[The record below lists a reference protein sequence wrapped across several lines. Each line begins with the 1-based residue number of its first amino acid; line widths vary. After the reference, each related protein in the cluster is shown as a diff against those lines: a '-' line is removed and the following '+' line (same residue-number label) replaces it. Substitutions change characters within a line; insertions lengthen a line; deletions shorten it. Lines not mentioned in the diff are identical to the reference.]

1 MHDPSSMDQL
11 EQLEASR
18 ARLAAIVDN
27 SHDAIVSKTLDGMI
41 TSWNSAAERIFGY
54 TAAEAIGRP
63 VTLIIPEDRIEEETM
78 VLSKIR
84 AGQLVDHFETVRRR
98 KDGQLV
104 AISLTVSPIKDRS
117 GRIIGASKIAR
128 DITENARAERERA
141 QLFLDLQR
149 ANQAKDEFLA
159 MLGHELRNPL
169 NVITVA
175 LDVLEQEPSVSAR
188 ARAIIAQQATHLKHL
203 VDDLL
208 EVGRVVAGKIRLD
221 LQTIDLGELARDHVA
236 SLRTAGKFG
245 HHTVTCETD
254 PALVQADPQRVRQI
268 LDNLLG
274 NALKFTPAGGT
285 IAVRV
290 DASDDIVSLEVTDTG
305 IGMSPELL
313 RNAFD
318 LFVQGHRDA
327 HRAEGGLGLGLT
339 LVRQLVELH
348 HGSVEAFSPGEHQGS
363 RLLVRLPRYVASPV
377 ARPAPRLARTKVPPQ
392 RIVVV
397 EDNKDGREMLR
408 KLLELSGHQVEEA
421 ADGPSGVE
429 RILQFAPRI
438 ALIDIGLPGFDGHE
452 VARRVRARQSS
463 ERPPILVAL
472 TGYGLETDREATFAA
487 GFDHHLTKPVGLKDL
502 AKVFHAHAHDLGNG

>member
-1 MHDPSSMDQL
+1 MHDPGGMDQL

-27 SHDAIVSKTLDGMI
+27 SHDAIFSKTLEGTI
-41 TSWNSAAERIFGY
+41 TSWNAAAERIFGY
-54 TAAEAIGRP
+54 TAAEVIGRP
-63 VTLIIPEDRIEEETM
+63 MALIIPEDRLEEERS
-78 VLSKIR
+78 VLSRIR
-84 AGQLVDHFETVRRR
+84 TGQLVEPFETARRR
-98 KDGQLV
+98 KDGQIV
-104 AISLTVSPIKDRS
+104 AVSLTVSPIKDRH
-117 GRIIGASKIAR
+117 GRIIGASGIAR
-128 DITENARAERERA
+128 DITENTRAERERA

-175 LDVLEQEPSVSAR
+175 VDVLAQDPSEA
-188 ARAIIAQQATHLKHL
+188 AHAHDIIAEQAAHLKHL
-203 VDDLL
+203 VGDLL
-208 EVGRVVAGKIRLD
+208 EVGRVVSGKIRLD
-221 LQTIDLGELARDHVA
+221 LQTFDLGELTREHVA
-236 SLRTAGKFG
+236 ALRTSGTFDR
-245 HHTVTCETD
+245 HTVTCEVR
-254 PALVQADPQRVRQI
+254 PALVQADPQRLRQI
-268 LDNLLG
+268 LDNLIG
-274 NALKFTPAGGT
+274 NALKFTPPGGT
-285 IAVRV
+285 IAVQV
-290 DASDDIVSLEVTDTG
+290 DVSDDVVALEVRDSG
-305 IGMSPELL
+305 IGMTAELL
-313 RNAFD
+313 RSAFD

-348 HGSVEAFSPGEHQGS
+348 HGSVEAFSQGAQQGT
-363 RLLVRLPRYVASPV
+363 RLLVRLPRLRASPTL
-377 ARPAPRLARTKVPPQ
+377 RPAPKLSRPKMPPQ

-408 KLLELSGHQVEEA
+408 KLLQLSGHEVEEA

-452 VARRVRARQSS
+452 VARRVRAQQSS
-463 ERPPILVAL
+463 EQPPILVAL
-472 TGYGLETDREATFAA
+472 TGYGLEADRAATRAA

-502 AKVFHAHAHDLGNG
+502 AKVFHAHELDRE

>member
-1 MHDPSSMDQL
+1 
-11 EQLEASR
+11 
-18 ARLAAIVDN
+18 
-27 SHDAIVSKTLDGMI
+27 
-41 TSWNSAAERIFGY
+41 
-54 TAAEAIGRP
+54 
-63 VTLIIPEDRIEEETM
+63 
-78 VLSKIR
+78 
-84 AGQLVDHFETVRRR
+84 
-98 KDGQLV
+98 
-104 AISLTVSPIKDRS
+104 
-117 GRIIGASKIAR
+117 
-128 DITENARAERERA
+128 
-141 QLFLDLQR
+141 
-149 ANQAKDEFLA
+149 

-169 NVITVA
+169 NVITMA
-175 LDVLEQEPSVSAR
+175 LDVLQQEPSESAR

-221 LQTIDLGELARDHVA
+221 LQTVDLGELARDHVA
-236 SLRTAGKFG
+236 SLRSAGKFLL
-245 HHTVTCETD
+245 HAVTCETH
-254 PALVQADPQRVRQI
+254 PALVQADPQRLRQI
-268 LDNLLG
+268 LDNLIG
-274 NALKFTPAGGT
+274 NALKFTPTDGT
-285 IAVRV
+285 ITVRV
-290 DASDDIVSLEVTDTG
+290 DASDDIVALEVIDSG

-348 HGSVEAFSPGEHQGS
+348 HGSVEAFSQGEHQGS
-363 RLLVRLPRYVASPV
+363 RLLVHLPRYTASPV
-377 ARPAPRLARTKVPPQ
+377 ARPAAKLARTKVPPQ

-408 KLLELSGHQVEEA
+408 KLLELSGHEVEEA

-472 TGYGLETDREATFAA
+472 TGYGLEADRAATFAA

-502 AKVFHAHAHDLGNG
+502 AKVFHAHANDLGSR

>member
-1 MHDPSSMDQL
+1 MHDPSSKDPL

-18 ARLAAIVDN
+18 ARLAAIVDS
-27 SHDAIVSKTLDGMI
+27 SHDAIVSKTLEGVI
-41 TSWNSAAERIFGY
+41 TSWNAAAERIFGY
-54 TAAEAIGRP
+54 PAAEAIGQSIN
-63 VTLIIPEDRIEEETM
+63 LIIPEDRIDEEKM

-84 AGQLVDHFETVRRR
+84 AGQLVDHFETIRRR
-98 KDGQLV
+98 KDGELV
-104 AISLTVSPIKDRS
+104 AISLTISPIKDRT

-128 DITENARAERERA
+128 DITENTRAERERA

-149 ANQAKDEFLA
+149 ANKAKDEFLA

-175 LDVLEQEPSVSAR
+175 IDVLEQDPTESAH
-188 ARAIIAQQATHLKHL
+188 ARGIISRQAAHLKHL

-221 LQTIDLGELARDHVA
+221 LQTLDLGELTREHVA
-236 SLRTAGKFG
+236 SLRTGGKFV
-245 HHTVTCETD
+245 HHTVTCD
-254 PALVQADPQRVRQI
+254 ARPALVQADPQRIRQI
-268 LDNLLG
+268 LDNLIG
-274 NALKFTPAGGT
+274 NALKFTPPDGT

-290 DASDDIVSLEVTDTG
+290 DASDDVVALEVADSG
-305 IGMSPELL
+305 IGMSPDLL
-313 RNAFD
+313 RSAFD
-318 LFVQGHRDA
+318 LFVQGHRGSE
-327 HRAEGGLGLGLT
+327 RAEGGLGLGLT

-348 HGSVEAFSPGEHQGS
+348 RGSVEAFSQGAHQGS
-363 RLLVRLPRYVASPV
+363 RLLVRLPRFVAGPV
-377 ARPAPRLARTKVPPQ
+377 VRPALRLAPRKMPPQ

-408 KLLELSGHQVEEA
+408 KLLQLSGHEVEEA

-429 RILQFAPRI
+429 RILEFAPRI

-452 VARRVRARQSS
+452 VARRVRAQQSS
-463 ERPPILVAL
+463 EPPPILVAL
-472 TGYGLETDREATFAA
+472 TGYGLEADREATRAA

-502 AKVFHAHAHDLGNG
+502 AKVFHAHDLGSD